1 MGPEMTQLS
10 FATLEHRN
18 KKKQTK
24 RERFLSEMDAVVPW
38 AANAHLGSNLTVCRM
53 KHSTGWPPEA
63 DGVDRPGGPDHARSG
78 NVRFWDVAT
87 VHETDAKQRKPSSVR
102 LQVHLYGGHD
112 GTTAVP
118 SEAESRRS

>member
-1 MGPEMTQLS
+1 MTQLS

-38 AANAHLGSNLTVCRM
+38 AVNAHLGSNSTVCRM

-78 NVRFWDVAT
+78 NVRFWDKATIEQRSARAPAISVA
-87 VHETDAKQRKPSSVR
+87 ASC
-102 LQVHLYGGHD
+102 L
-112 GTTAVP
+112 
-118 SEAESRRS
+118 RRGPGAGRRPDLM